1 MLHDFINDMN
11 RDDINK
17 IVTALNS
24 VAFEKKNSHN
34 QHTHNNTNTNVS
46 NNNTNHNNNL

>member
-1 MLHDFINDMN
+1 MN

-24 VAFEKKNSHN
+24 VTFEKKNSHN
-34 QHTHNNTNTNVS
+34 QHTHNNNTNTNVS
-46 NNNTNHNNNL
+46 NNNTNHNNKKNSRYHP